1 MTRTPHR
8 YAAHLAL
15 PVLLLVTA
23 CGGGDDGGSAA
34 TGGGGGGGGGD
45 AAACEASGEPVELTF
60 VTWVP
65 GMEEVVSLWNEENPD
80 IQVAVENTPA
90 GNAGTYNNLF
100 NGLEAGTAPDLSQ
113 IEYDSLASFR
123 LQDGL
128 TDISGCEGVAD
139 ASGDFV
145 EWTWSQVQLGDDGV
159 YAVPQ
164 DTGPMALYYRSDL
177 FEQAGITEAPTTWEE
192 YYEAAKTLKE
202 ETGAFITHFPQG
214 DANWFTGL
222 LWQRGASLF
231 EIDGDQVQ
239 VNVDSE
245 EAQEVADYWQRMIDE
260 ELVATDLQG
269 FSPDLYAAWNSGSV
283 ASWVSAAWGY
293 STIRDNAA
301 DTAGLW
307 SVASMP
313 QWEDGGEAAG
323 NWGGSTTAVL
333 SSSEHPAEAA
343 QFALWLNTDPEALA
357 LANEL
362 GGLFPAANSGADV
375 PTLQEGVEFYD
386 GQTIFDVFREA
397 SEQVDTDF
405 TWGPT
410 MIDTYTAMSDGFT
423 EALNGQGTLSD
434 ALGAAQSASVESL
447 EAQGVTV
454 AD

>member
-1 MTRTPHR
+1 MTRRRVRPIP
-8 YAAHLAL
+8 ALLL
-15 PVLLLVTA
+15 PVVLLAAA
-23 CGGGDDGGSAA
+23 CGGGDGETSS
-34 TGGGGGGGGGD
+34 GGGGGGGGGE
-45 AAACEASGEPVELTF
+45 ASACEASGEDVELTF

-65 GMEEVVSLWNEENPD
+65 GMEEVVAMWNEENPE
-80 IQVAVENTPA
+80 IQVTVENTPA

-128 TDISGCEGVAD
+128 ADISACEGVAD

-145 EWTWSQVQLGDDGV
+145 DWTWSQAQLGSEGV
-159 YAVPQ
+159 YAIPQ

-177 FEQAGITEAPTTWEE
+177 FEQAGITEPPATWEE
-192 YYEAAKTLKE
+192 YYEAATRLKA
-202 ETGAFITHFPQG
+202 ETGALITHFPQG

-231 EIDGDQVQ
+231 EIDGDEVQ

-269 FSPDLYAAWNSGSV
+269 FSPDLYAAWNNGSV

-293 STIRDNAA
+293 STIRDNAG

-307 SVASMP
+307 QVAPMP

-333 SSSEHPAEAA
+333 TSSDHPAEAA

-357 LANEL
+357 MANEL
-362 GGLFPAANSGADV
+362 GGLFPAARAGEEV
-375 PTLQEGVEFYD
+375 PSLQEGVEFYD
-386 GQTIFDVFREA
+386 GQEIFDVFREA

-410 MIDTYTAMSDGFT
+410 MTDTYTAMSDGFT
-423 EALNGQGTLSD
+423 EALNGRGSLAD
-434 ALGAAQSASVESL
+434 ALEAAQGASVESL